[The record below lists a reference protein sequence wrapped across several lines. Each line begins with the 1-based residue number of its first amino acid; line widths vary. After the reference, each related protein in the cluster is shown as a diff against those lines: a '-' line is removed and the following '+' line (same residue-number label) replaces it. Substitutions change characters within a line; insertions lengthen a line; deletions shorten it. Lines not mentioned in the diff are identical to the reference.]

1 MALLKKRGTF
11 SKGMATPE
19 NRAYPPLL
27 FARERGGG
35 LVPYFNFS
43 KISV

>member
-11 SKGMATPE
+11 S
-19 NRAYPPLL
+19 L